1 MVGAVEVGLN
11 DLLTTKIREE
21 CDGVSSSVSDGLWQL
36 ARQLRQALETFDP
49 ALMSAGDC
57 VRAVQTLTAT
67 ERACSAARARAAARA
82 VELGAHREQGFS
94 TGADWL
100 SRQMGSTNGDAR
112 NSLEAATAVE
122 ECPETKQA
130 LLAGELSLQQ
140 AHEISR
146 SHAEMPGAEHE
157 LVELAKRSGLSALRD
172 AVREKRNRRTDPAAL
187 HERQHRLREFRHFLD
202 REGMVRFSG
211 ALTPEVGIPLVNR
224 VEAEAN
230 RRRREARAAGGREDF
245 SSYAADALAAMLA
258 GSGRG
263 HSTRS
268 DLVMVCDI
276 RSYRRG
282 HQHPGELCHISGGG
296 PIPVQSA
303 RELGE
308 DAFIKAVLHDGVQ
321 VQTVRHFGRHIS
333 AELRTALELGSPPD
347 FTGAKC
353 VEPECGRRYGLEWD
367 HVDPVANGGP
377 TSLDNLQPRC
387 WPHHR
392 DKTERDRRAGLL
404 RARPPGAGSEEPRAP
419 RRAGGPIDQDSS

>member
-1 MVGAVEVGLN
+1 
-11 DLLTTKIREE
+11 
-21 CDGVSSSVSDGLWQL
+21 VSDALWQL
-36 ARQLRQALETFDP
+36 AHQLRQALEKFDP
-49 ALMSAGDC
+49 ALMSAEDC
-57 VRAVQTLTAT
+57 VGAVQMLTAT
-67 ERACSAARARAAARA
+67 EKACSAARARAGARA

-94 TGADWL
+94 SGVDWL
-100 SRQMGSTNGDAR
+100 ARQMGSTNGDAR

-122 ECPETKQA
+122 QCPETKQA
-130 LLAGELSLQQ
+130 LLAGEVSLQQ

-146 SHAEMPGAEHE
+146 NCAEMPDAEHD
-157 LVELAKRSGLSALRD
+157 LVELARRSGLSALRD
-172 AVREKRNRRTDPAAL
+172 AVRERRSRGADPAAL
-187 HERQHRLREFRHFLD
+187 HERQQRLREFRHFMD

-224 VEAEAN
+224 IEAEAN
-230 RRRREARAAGGREDF
+230 RRRRAARASGVREDF
-245 SSYAADALAAMLA
+245 SAHAADALAAMLS

-268 DLVMVCDI
+268 ELVIVCDL

-282 HQHPGELCHISGGG
+282 HQHPGELCHIVGGG
-296 PIPVQSA
+296 PIPVQTA
-303 RELGE
+303 RDLGQ

-333 AELRTALELGSPPD
+333 AELRTVLELGSPPE
-347 FTGAKC
+347 FKGAQC

-392 DKTERDRRAGLL
+392 DKTERDRQAGLL
-404 RARPPGAGSEEPRAP
+404 RVGSPGRSRKEARAP
-419 RRAGGPIDQDSS
+419 RSPRGRIDQDSS